1 MASAAREQPA
11 DGQEAPQDGQAAPG
25 DGGAADPEAQAGKSV
40 EFGTAAETADV
51 VTREGAR
58 DLRRGTPELA
68 ISGLI
73 AGLDI
78 GFGPLA
84 MAFVAGH
91 LTGHVDTQ
99 IAFLIGALLYPI
111 GFTFVVLGRS
121 ELFTEQTLTPVVALF
136 ARKGTVLDL
145 LRYWSVVFVM
155 NQIGVALFALGLV
168 NSGPIV
174 ADYLPIYDG
183 AVKKLL
189 APDFRYVLLSAIAAG
204 WVIAILSWLVEVVD
218 SSLARIACIWVAS
231 IFIVLGPLHH
241 SIVGSGEV
249 LVAVFQGQVSVAD
262 WLVRFLLPATLGN
275 VIGGVVFV
283 TSLVWAQ
290 TRSA

>member
-1 MASAAREQPA
+1 MAKTAREQPA
-11 DGQEAPQDGQAAPG
+11 GGQPAQSEGQTA
-25 DGGAADPEAQAGKSV
+25 KTV
-40 EFGTAAETADV
+40 EFGSAAETAEAV
-51 VTREGAR
+51 SREGAHE
-58 DLRRGTPELA
+58 LRRRTSDLA
-68 ISGLI
+68 VSGLI

-91 LTGHVDTQ
+91 LSGHVEPQ

-136 ARKGTVLDL
+136 AGKGSLHDL
-145 LRYWSVVFVM
+145 LRYWIVVFLM
-155 NQIGVALFALGLV
+155 NQVGVALFALGLA
-168 NSGPIV
+168 NAGPIV
-174 ADYLPIYDG
+174 ADYLPIYDD

-189 APDFRYVLLSAIAAG
+189 APDFRYVFLSAIAAG
-204 WVIAILSWLVEVVD
+204 WVIAILAWLIEVVD
-218 SSLARIACIWVAS
+218 SSLARIVCIWVAS

-249 LVAVFQGQVSVAD
+249 LVAVFSGQATIVD

-275 VIGGVVFV
+275 VVGGVVFV
-283 TSLVWAQ
+283 SGLKWAQ

>member
-1 MASAAREQPA
+1 MARTAHEQP
-11 DGQEAPQDGQAAPG
+11 EDGQAAKPQRQ
-25 DGGAADPEAQAGKSV
+25 AATAV
-40 EFGTAAETADV
+40 EFGSAAETAQAV
-51 VTREGAR
+51 SREGAHELHR
-58 DLRRGTPELA
+58 RTPDLA
-68 ISGLI
+68 VSGLI

-91 LTGHVDTQ
+91 LTGHVEPA

-136 ARKGTVLDL
+136 AGKGSLANL
-145 LRYWSVVFVM
+145 LRYWSVVFLM
-155 NQIGVALFALGLV
+155 NQVGVALFALGLA
-168 NSGPIV
+168 NAGPIV
-174 ADYLPIYDG
+174 ADYLPIYDD
-183 AVKKLL
+183 AVRKLL
-189 APDFRYVLLSAIAAG
+189 APDFRYVVLSAIAAG
-204 WVIAILSWLVEVVD
+204 WVIAILAWLIEVVD
-218 SSLARIACIWVAS
+218 SSLARIVCIWVAS

-249 LVAVFQGQVSVAD
+249 LVAVFRGQATVAD

-283 TSLVWAQ
+283 SGLKWAQ